1 MEALTNAIMN
11 KLLHPPTSLLKKA
24 GQGGRTDL
32 YVDALRALFELQE
45 EGEGLQE
52 LGELEE

>member
-1 MEALTNAIMN
+1 VT
-11 KLLHPPTSLLKKA
+11 PPRSLLKKA

-32 YVDALRALFELQE
+32 YIDALRALFELQTDE
-45 EGEGLQE
+45 EGQQE